1 MARAYLFIV
10 VILAVF
16 LSACTGSE
24 TLVKKKFINASA
36 TVTIQDLTQD
46 KDDYIIAGT
55 GLEAAIEEELTNT
68 MFVVAEQDGNYLLK
82 YKVIE
87 YQGGSRA
94 GRVASLGLSEGSRIY
109 LKVKVA
115 MYDESDAMIG
125 AWEVESW
132 VSGGIT
138 GGSEETLFNEA
149 AKEIVDHMKGF

>member
-1 MARAYLFIV
+1 MRPYLFIV
-10 VILAVF
+10 IFTAFF

-24 TLVKKKFINASA
+24 THVKKKYTNKS
-36 TVTIQDLTQD
+36 TSVTIQDLTQD
-46 KDDYIIAGT
+46 KDDFIAAGT
-55 GLEAAIEEELTNT
+55 GLESAIEEELTNT
-68 MFVVAEQDGNYLLK
+68 MFVVADQDGIYLIK
-82 YKVIE
+82 YKVIK

-94 GRVASLGLSEGSRIY
+94 GRVASLGLSEKARIY

-115 MYDESDAMIG
+115 MFDESDLMIG

-138 GGSEETLFNEA
+138 GGSDDTLFSEA

>member
-1 MARAYLFIV
+1 MRRFFIFLF
-10 VILAVF
+10 LSTFF

-24 TLVKKKFINASA
+24 TRVKKKYRNTNT

-46 KDDYIIAGT
+46 KDDFIIAGT
-55 GLEAAIEEELTNT
+55 GLETAIEEELSDT
-68 MFVVAEQDGNYLLK
+68 MFVVAEQDGTYLLK
-82 YKVIE
+82 YKVLK

-94 GRVASLGLSEGSRIY
+94 GRVASLGLSEKSRIY

-115 MYDESDAMIG
+115 MFDESDALIG

-132 VSGGIT
+132 VSGGII
-138 GGSEETLFNEA
+138 GGSEDALFDEA

>member
-1 MARAYLFIV
+1 M
-10 VILAVF
+10 
-16 LSACTGSE
+16 LSACAGSE
-24 TLVKKKFINASA
+24 THVKKKYRNKNT

-46 KDDYIIAGT
+46 KDDFIIAGT
-55 GLEAAIEEELTNT
+55 GLETAIEEELSST
-68 MFVVAEQDGNYLLK
+68 MFIVAEQDGTYLLK
-82 YKVIE
+82 YKVIN

-94 GRVASLGLSEGSRIY
+94 GRMASLGLSEKSRIY

-115 MYDESDAMIG
+115 MFDESDVLIG

-138 GGSEETLFNEA
+138 GGSEESLFVEA